1 METCI
6 TLLPET
12 SESRDATLH
21 ELLYIS
27 QSRAQTGVPFHEQTA
42 MATSKPVLGLAA
54 TVLLL
59 VALMLARPQ
68 PARSQ
73 PAQNCSAALVGL
85 ATCAAYA
92 IPGPH
97 GAPSDECCTAMKGV
111 DRVCLCNT
119 LNIISRMPAACR
131 LSPVTCS
138 DLPS

>member
-12 SESRDATLH
+12 GESRDATLH

-27 QSRAQTGVPFHEQTA
+27 QSRAQTGVTVHEQNCNGSEQASLGVSRHCALACGPHACTA
-42 MATSKPVLGLAA
+42 ST
-54 TVLLL
+54 
-59 VALMLARPQ
+59 RP
-68 PARSQ
+68 Q

-85 ATCAAYA
+85 ATCASYA
-92 IPGPH
+92 VPGSH

-111 DRVCLCNT
+111 DRVCLCDT
-119 LNIISRMPAACR
+119 LNIISRMPAACK